1 MMLDVPSSVKSNP
14 QQNFTKWY
22 DRSPII
28 IDNSPLSFSSWT
40 TFRNYPY
47 HWNCLKYIDI
57 LSLQVSPVPFPP
69 NHDKRLLNRTR
80 CHGWKATT
88 TSPTTQVDG
97 IGWSA
102 VTWSSNLG
110 KTTIFCRELNKV
122 FFHVFCWFIVFV
134 GGFWRENQVI
144 LPKVWCFF
152 WKFLLLHITWAPLI
166 EQ

>member
-1 MMLDVPSSVKSNP
+1 MP
-14 QQNFTKWY
+14 
-22 DRSPII
+22 
-28 IDNSPLSFSSWT
+28 
-40 TFRNYPY
+40 
-47 HWNCLKYIDI
+47 
-57 LSLQVSPVPFPP
+57 PVPFPR
-69 NHDKRLLNRTR
+69 NHDDRDKRLLNRTR

-110 KTTIFCRELNKV
+110 ETTIFCRELNKV

-144 LPKVWCFF
+144 LPKVGCYFF
-152 WKFLLLHITWAPLI
+152 LKFLLLHTRYYMGSSDRAIKKTPFSRYTLSCWLVMKSNQNLYMVACCWW
-166 EQ
+166 

>member
-1 MMLDVPSSVKSNP
+1 MLDVPSSVKNNP
-14 QQNFTKWY
+14 QQNFTKRY

-28 IDNSPLSFSSWT
+28 IDNSPLSFSSST

-47 HWNCLKYIDI
+47 HWNCLKYLDI
-57 LSLQVSPVPFPP
+57 LSLQVPPVPFPR
-69 NHDKRLLNRTR
+69 NHDDRDKRLLNRTR

-122 FFHVFCWFIVFV
+122 CLFQFFVCFINV
-134 GGFWRENQVI
+134 
-144 LPKVWCFF
+144 C
-152 WKFLLLHITWAPLI
+152 
-166 EQ
+166 